1 MRIQRRRPAVTTSDF
16 DFDRPTAI
24 QDLTGDYQLD
34 VAHTRIYFVARHAM
48 VTSVRGYFH
57 EFDGRLH
64 LDAENPTASTAHVT
78 VKLASLDTGQE
89 QRDAHLRSPDF
100 FDVENYP
107 DMTFTSTEVAPEDE
121 DTYRVVGDLAIRD
134 QTRPVTL
141 TVTYN
146 GSAKDPYG
154 NLRAGFEG
162 RGVVNRKDWGLTW
175 NAALETGGFMV
186 GRQGGREVGGAS
198 LRPSPT

>member
-1 MRIQRRRPAVTTSDF
+1 MSASEF
-16 DFDRPTAI
+16 DVDRPTGI
-24 QDLTGDYQLD
+24 EDLTGDYQLD

-64 LDAENPTASTAHVT
+64 LDAGDPAASTAEVRIK
-78 VKLASLDTGQE
+78 VASLDTGQE

-100 FDVENYP
+100 FDVETYP
-107 DMTFTSTEVAPEDE
+107 DMMFRSTEVVAAGEDV
-121 DTYRVVGDLAIRD
+121 YRVTGDLTVRD
-134 QTRPVTL
+134 RTRPVTL
-141 TVTYN
+141 EVSFN
-146 GSAKDPYG
+146 GSAKDPFG

-162 RGVVNRKDWGLTW
+162 RGVVNRKEWGLSW

-186 GRQGGREVGGAS
+186 SDKVRIEFDVSAVK
-198 LRPSPT
+198 LTPTA

>member
-64 LDAENPTASTAHVT
+64 LDAGDPAASTAEVT
-78 VKLASLDTGQE
+78 IKVASLDTGQE

-100 FDVENYP
+100 FDVETYP
-107 DMTFTSTEVAPEDE
+107 DMTFRSTEVSPVDQ
-121 DTYRVVGDLAIRD
+121 DTFRVTGDLTVRD

-141 TVTYN
+141 DVTFN
-146 GSAKDPYG
+146 G
-154 NLRAGFEG
+154 
-162 RGVVNRKDWGLTW
+162 
-175 NAALETGGFMV
+175 
-186 GRQGGREVGGAS
+186 
-198 LRPSPT
+198 

>member
-1 MRIQRRRPAVTTSDF
+1 VTTSSDY

-24 QDLTGDYQLD
+24 QNLTGDYQLD
-34 VAHTRIYFVARHAM
+34 LAHTRIYFVARHAM

-64 LDAENPTASTAHVT
+64 LDAENPAASSAQVT
-78 VKLASLDTGQE
+78 IKVASLDTGQE

-107 DMTFTSTEVAPEDE
+107 DMTFASTEISAQDE
-121 DTYRVVGDLAIRD
+121 DTYRVTGDLTIRD
-134 QTRPVTL
+134 QTHPVTI

-146 GSAKDPYG
+146 GSAKDPFG

-186 GRQGGREVGGAS
+186 SDKIRIEFDAS
-198 LRPSPT
+198 AVKLTPTA

>member
-1 MRIQRRRPAVTTSDF
+1 MTTSDF

-34 VAHTRIYFVARHAM
+34 LAHTRIYFVARHAM

-64 LDAENPTASTAHVT
+64 LDAENPAASTAHVT
-78 VKLASLDTGQE
+78 VKVASLDTGQE

-107 DMTFTSTEVAPEDE
+107 DMTFTSTEVAPEEE
-121 DTYRVVGDLAIRD
+121 DTYRVVGDLVIRD

-162 RGVVNRKDWGLTW
+162 RGVANRKDWGLTW
-175 NAALETGGFMV
+175 NAALD
-186 GRQGGREVGGAS
+186 A
-198 LRPSPT
+198 